1 MSTVQIEAAPLLT
14 HIPCSP
20 MSTPQILW
28 VDDEIDLLK
37 SHVMFLEDKGYEVST
52 SANGAD
58 AVDLV
63 RETAFHVVLLD
74 EQMPGMEGLE
84 VLEAIKAER
93 PELPV
98 VLVTKSEA
106 EDLMEQALGS
116 QIDDYLTKPVNPSQ
130 ILLTCKRLLEQSQ
143 LRQETLSQKYL
154 ESFNDISQALRGPL
168 SHTKWTELYRTLVRY
183 DLELEGDEGAR
194 QIFQDQ
200 FEDANGTFGTFIEQ
214 HYADWISRSDASPD
228 EDRPPLSHEVVS
240 DFVLPEMGDQPVVF
254 FVIDCLR
261 YDQWR
266 TFEALLSD
274 RFAIDTDF
282 YYSILPTATP
292 YSRNAIFSGL
302 LPVDLVDQFPGA
314 WTTDEESEH
323 SRNQYEEE
331 LLHAQLERHGRGDA
345 SVRYDKLI
353 TGEEGQSFA
362 DEATNLTQHD
372 LSAVVVNFVDILA
385 HSRSDS
391 DVLKELAPDE
401 EAYRALTRTW
411 FEHSWLYE
419 AFQTL
424 AKQDCTIVLTSD
436 HGAIRSLRSSKVIGD
451 RETSTA
457 LRYKYGRNLKCDEE
471 EAIFVREPE
480 TFGLPSYGMNTN
492 YIFAK
497 EDFYFVYPTNF
508 HHYENLYRDTL
519 QHGGASMQE
528 MILPIATL
536 TPR

>member
-1 MSTVQIEAAPLLT
+1 MAR
-14 HIPCSP
+14 
-20 MSTPQILW
+20 TPHLLW
-28 VDDEIDLLK
+28 VDDEIDLLR
-37 SHVMFLEDKGYEVST
+37 SHVLFLEDKGYEVDT
-52 SANGAD
+52 AANGAD
-58 AVDLV
+58 AVERV
-63 RETAFHVVLLD
+63 RERPFDAVLLD

-84 VLEAIKAER
+84 VLESIKAER
-93 PELPV
+93 PEMPV
-98 VLVTKSEA
+98 VMVTKSEA
-106 EDLMEQALGS
+106 EDLMEEALGS
-116 QIDDYLTKPVNPSQ
+116 QINDYLTKPVNPSQ

-154 ESFNDISQALRGPL
+154 QSFNEISERLREPL
-168 SHTKWTELYRTLVRY
+168 SHADWTALYRTLVRY
-183 DLELEGDEGAR
+183 DRDLQDDEGAR

-200 FEDANGTFGTFIEQ
+200 FEDANRTFGTFVED
-214 HYADWISRSDASPD
+214 HYADWITHTDTAPDA
-228 EDRPPLSHEVVS
+228 DRPALSHEVVPQY
-240 DFVLPEMGDQPVVF
+240 VLPELGDGPVVF

-266 TFEALLSD
+266 TLEALLHPH
-274 RFAIDTDF
+274 FAIDTDF

-302 LPVDLVDQFPGA
+302 LPADLVDRFPGA
-314 WTTDEESEH
+314 WETDEESEH
-323 SRNQYEEE
+323 SRNQHEEPFLHD
-331 LLHAQLERHGRGDA
+331 LLDRRGHGDL
-345 SVRYDKLI
+345 SIRYDKLI
-353 TGEEGQSFA
+353 TGAEGQAFA
-362 DEATNLTQHD
+362 DAATNLTQHD

-391 DVLKELAPDE
+391 DVLQELAPDE

-419 AFQTL
+419 ALQTL
-424 AKQDCTIVLTSD
+424 AEQDCTVVLTTD
-436 HGAIRSLRSSKVIGD
+436 HGAVRSLRSSKVIGD

-471 EAIFVREPE
+471 EAVFVRDPE
-480 TFGLPSYGMNTN
+480 TYGLPSYGMNTN

-497 EDFYFVYPTNF
+497 EDYYFVYPTNF

-528 MILPIATL
+528 MILPVATL

>member
-1 MSTVQIEAAPLLT
+1 MSAPR
-14 HIPCSP
+14 
-20 MSTPQILW
+20 ILW
-28 VDDEIDLLK
+28 VDDEIDLLR
-37 SHVMFLEDKGYEVST
+37 SHVLFLENKDYEVETAS
-52 SANGAD
+52 NGAD

-63 RETAFHVVLLD
+63 HDTPFDVVLLD

-84 VLEAIKAER
+84 VLEALKDVR

-98 VLVTKSEA
+98 VLVTKSEE
-106 EDLMEQALGS
+106 EDLMERALGS
-116 QIDDYLTKPVNPSQ
+116 QISDYLTKPVNPSQ
-130 ILLTCKRLLEQSQ
+130 ILLTCKRLLERTK

-154 ESFNDISQALRGPL
+154 ESFNEISQTLRRSLG
-168 SHTKWTELYRTLVRY
+168 HAEWTELYRKLVHY
-183 DLELEGDEGAR
+183 DLELTDDEGAR

-200 FEDANGTFGTFIEQ
+200 FEEANRKFGDFVERR
-214 HYADWISRSDASPD
+214 YADWISAADAKPD
-228 EDRPPLSHEVVS
+228 ADRPPLSHELVS
-240 DFVLPEMGDQPVVF
+240 TFVKPKLGETPVVF

-266 TFEALLSD
+266 TFEELLQPH
-274 RFAIDTDF
+274 FAIDTDF
-282 YYSILPTATP
+282 YYSLLPTATP

-302 LPVDLVDQFPGA
+302 LPADLVDRFPGA
-314 WTTDEESEH
+314 WETDEESEH
-323 SRNQYEEE
+323 SRNQHEEA
-331 LLHAQLERHGRGDA
+331 LLHDHLDRLHRGDL
-345 SVRYDKLI
+345 SIRYEKLI
-353 TGEEGQSFA
+353 TGEEGQAFA
-362 DEATNLTQHD
+362 QQANNLTQHD
-372 LSAVVVNFVDILA
+372 LSAIVVNFIDILA

-411 FEHSWLYE
+411 FEHSWLYDSLR
-419 AFQTL
+419 TL
-424 AKQDCTIVLTSD
+424 ADADCTVVLTTD
-436 HGAIRSLRSSKVIGD
+436 HGAIRSLRSTKVIGD

-457 LRYKYGRNLKCDEE
+457 LRYKFGRNLKCDEE
-471 EAIFVREPE
+471 EAIYVQDPE
-480 TFGLPSYGMNTN
+480 DYGLPRYGMNTN

-497 EDFYFVYPTNF
+497 EDYYFVYPTNF